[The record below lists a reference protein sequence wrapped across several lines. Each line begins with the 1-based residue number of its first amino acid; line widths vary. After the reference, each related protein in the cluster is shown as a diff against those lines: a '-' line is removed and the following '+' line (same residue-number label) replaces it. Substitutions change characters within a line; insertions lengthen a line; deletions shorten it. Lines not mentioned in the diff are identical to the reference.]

1 MTLEGEAATSQKLAS
16 VVQSLQPI
24 IDNDNSDTQSPVS
37 NTESSISLD
46 QMSKKDRIKHIIRAT
61 LKHGWFNSRDIF
73 ELYLHYI
80 NDEVSLST
88 VSTNLSRLQKEN
100 ILERRG
106 TGANIEYRLQ
116 QNQIEKIPEITL
128 FTQNS

>member
-1 MTLEGEAATSQKLAS
+1 MEGEAATSQELTR
-16 VVQSLQPI
+16 VVQSLQHI
-24 IDNDNSDTQSPVS
+24 IDNDNSVSPQSSVS
-37 NTESSISLD
+37 NVKSSISLE

-61 LKHGWFNSRDIF
+61 LKFGWFNSRDVL
-73 ELYLHYI
+73 ELYIHYI

-106 TGANIEYRLQ
+106 GGTNIEYRLQ
-116 QNQIEKIPEITL
+116 QKQIEKIPEITL
-128 FTQNS
+128 VAKNR

>member
-24 IDNDNSDTQSPVS
+24 IDNNNSPQNPVS
-37 NTESSISLD
+37 NTTSSISLD

-61 LKHGWFNSRDIF
+61 LKLGWFNSRDIF
-73 ELYLHYI
+73 ELYTHYI

-128 FTQNS
+128 VAQNR